1 MISTNCLRNSGV
13 LFNPIKRFFSSGTG
27 KINIDFK
34 VRDFIK
40 ENPAIFTLNG
50 GSKILKSFSDS
61 TEKEYT
67 EYLKGNSSRLS
78 RNSKEE
84 IIKYEYQLQGQS
96 KFIYD
101 GKSPDINMW
110 SRQTPRT
117 PQHVMEDKSKAVEDI
132 YIDLLN
138 SPDDNIQLLAI
149 GSDNAIEVT
158 VLSIELI
165 KSGKNVEIVAT
176 EVNPLQLN
184 VARIVNDQANQ
195 FLLSQGLSTIS
206 SSYYMHD
213 IVSNDL
219 EPLVSKGK
227 TTIAL
232 PLRSGIILPKTTG
245 KIIKS
250 ADKITTILLKDSQKT
265 GKAFVEKYRA
275 KIVSENEYSTV
286 YQNPISQ
293 YIAFK
298 SETGVEKFFNEM
310 GGRVNSVETL
320 EDTPDDHGTES
331 SVFIVNA
338 EKR

>member
-13 LFNPIKRFFSSGTG
+13 IFNPIKRFFSSGTG

-67 EYLKGNSSRLS
+67 EYLKGNSSTLS

-138 SPDDNIQLLAI
+138 SPDDNNQLLAI

-165 KSGKNVEIVAT
+165 
-176 EVNPLQLN
+176 
-184 VARIVNDQANQ
+184 
-195 FLLSQGLSTIS
+195 
-206 SSYYMHD
+206 
-213 IVSNDL
+213 
-219 EPLVSKGK
+219 
-227 TTIAL
+227 
-232 PLRSGIILPKTTG
+232 
-245 KIIKS
+245 
-250 ADKITTILLKDSQKT
+250 
-265 GKAFVEKYRA
+265 
-275 KIVSENEYSTV
+275 
-286 YQNPISQ
+286 
-293 YIAFK
+293 
-298 SETGVEKFFNEM
+298 
-310 GGRVNSVETL
+310 
-320 EDTPDDHGTES
+320 
-331 SVFIVNA
+331 
-338 EKR
+338 